1 MHLTEVSSMKRLLT
15 LVNHQDWI
23 MSSSFNPTDAEYFC
37 SGSLDGTVRIWKQK
51 DNKEVKTIELGGEV
65 WSVSFTPDGKHIG
78 VSLVDGTISLI
89 RFTI

>member
-23 MSSSFNPTDAEYFC
+23 MSSSFYPTDAEYFC

-78 VSLVDGTISLI
+78 VS
-89 RFTI
+89 